1 MPHKVAAFYQF
12 AALPDFR
19 ELREPLRALAAG
31 LGLKGSVLLAH
42 EGINGTVAGSHAGI
56 DAFIGEL
63 QQGALFGGR
72 LDNLELKFSSASEMP
87 FQRLKI
93 RLKKEIVTL
102 GIAVDPTQQVG
113 TYVEPSDWNAL
124 IASPDTLVID
134 TRNAF
139 EVAMGTFE
147 GAVDPGIKSF
157 GQFKEFA
164 ARNSIRRS
172 TGRSRYSAPAASGAR
187 RPARI
192 CSRTDLARSIT
203 SRAASSAI
211 WKACR
216 RRRAAG
222 AANVSCS
229 TNAWRWATGCGS
241 TRSTMA
247 PMSDADALNERIDAL
262 EMRLTYQDVTIETLN
277 QTITAQWVEIDRLTR
292 QVAELK
298 ERLREAESNA
308 PGPANEP
315 PPHY

>member
-1 MPHKVAAFYQF
+1 M
-12 AALPDFR
+12 
-19 ELREPLRALAAG
+19 
-31 LGLKGSVLLAH
+31 LLAH
-42 EGINGTVAGSHAGI
+42 EGINGTVAGSDEAI
-56 DAFIGEL
+56 DAFVDEL
-63 QQGALFGGR
+63 QHGPLFGGR

-102 GIAVDPTQQVG
+102 GDTAVDPTRQVG
-113 TYVEPSDWNAL
+113 IYVEPSDWNAL
-124 IASPDTLVID
+124 IAAPDTLVID

-164 ARNSIRRS
+164 ARATRSGEAPEDCDVLHRRYPVRE
-172 TGRSRYSAPAASGAR
+172 GQRLSAGAR
-187 RPARI
+187 ILRGLSPQGRHPAL
-192 CSRTDLARSIT
+192 S
-203 SRAASSAI
+203 
-211 WKACR
+211 R
-216 RRRAAG
+216 RRAGSKRAAG
-222 AANVSCS
+222 AASVSCS

-241 TRSTMA
+241 DNRTMA
-247 PMSDADALNERIDAL
+247 PMSDADALSERIDAL

-277 QTITAQWVEIDRLTR
+277 QTITAQWIEIDRLTR

-298 ERLREAESNA
+298 ERLQEAESNA